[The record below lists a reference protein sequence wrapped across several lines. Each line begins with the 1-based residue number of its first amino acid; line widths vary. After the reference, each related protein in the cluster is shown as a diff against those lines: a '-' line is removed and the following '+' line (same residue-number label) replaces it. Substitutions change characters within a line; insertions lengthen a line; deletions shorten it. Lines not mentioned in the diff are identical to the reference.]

1 METILKNRCDAVELF
16 LRTIRPLK
24 PFYSKHHAFLHV
36 GNTGVHY
43 GEKSARM
50 EGFARIMWGLG
61 PLWSADNTGLPVEL
75 QKEIEEWL
83 DLYKDG
89 LVHGTMP
96 DDEEYWADIF
106 DCDQKMVEVAAIV
119 FSIAIN
125 QKALWE
131 DFSDTER
138 DRKSVV

>member
-1 METILKNRCDAVELF
+1 
-16 LRTIRPLK
+16 
-24 PFYSKHHAFLHV
+24 
-36 GNTGVHY
+36 
-43 GEKSARM
+43 
-50 EGFARIMWGLG
+50 MWGLG

-106 DCDQKMVEVAAIV
+106 DCDHDNLRCLVFEALHLPWADRVRCLLFFTPAASTCSMAT
-119 FSIAIN
+119 FMRQAY
-125 QKALWE
+125 
-131 DFSDTER
+131 
-138 DRKSVV
+138 